1 MLKLYP
7 LQCNSLDFVYAL
19 LFQAAQERRDGDRY
33 QRLFIPLYIN
43 CTLASCKLRVML
55 LAELC
60 KITLGISR
68 YYFEISTTLTTDQN
82 IRTVALHP
90 FLSPGPQR
98 FAKSCVYYMHL
109 SVCQQEQDL

>member
-1 MLKLYP
+1 
-7 LQCNSLDFVYAL
+7 
-19 LFQAAQERRDGDRY
+19 
-33 QRLFIPLYIN
+33 
-43 CTLASCKLRVML
+43 ML

-68 YYFEISTTLTTDQN
+68 YYFEISTTLTTTSNTECDDQN